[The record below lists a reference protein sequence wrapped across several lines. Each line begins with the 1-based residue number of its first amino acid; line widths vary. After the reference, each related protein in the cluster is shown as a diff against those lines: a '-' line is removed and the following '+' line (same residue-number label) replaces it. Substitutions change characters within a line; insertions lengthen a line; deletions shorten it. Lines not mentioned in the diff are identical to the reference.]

1 MKIIENKLKL
11 NCFYLNLFKL
21 LALVNIPKHSGFKGS
36 HKSESQQ
43 INHNNELHLNKK
55 TDLVLS

>member
-21 LALVNIPKHSGFKGS
+21 LALVNIPKHSGFKES

-43 INHNNELHLNKK
+43 INHNNELHLN
-55 TDLVLS
+55 